1 MCAAETPLNDIAGLT
16 VQDSVP
22 PYSGRSPLAETWRS
36 LRRNRGALA
45 GLIVV
50 VLFILVGIVGRMAL
64 RNPSILPYDYA
75 TQDLMATFLPP
86 GSEGHILGTD
96 QLGRDMLSRL
106 IVGIGISLTVGFGV
120 TAISM
125 IIGLAAGSIA
135 GYRTGWVDTII
146 SGVIEITWGFPL
158 ILIAIIIAGAI
169 GPGLLSIV
177 LAIALINWAGFARL
191 IRAEVMVLKNQEFVQ
206 AARAT
211 GVGDWRIL
219 IRHILPHTIAPALV
233 MSSYYVAAAIIA
245 EAAFSFIGLGAQPPT
260 PSLGAMI
267 ADGRNYILLDHWI
280 STIPGLTILAIVIAL
295 NLLGDGLRDVF
306 DPRLRNR

>member
-1 MCAAETPLNDIAGLT
+1 MCAAESPLTDIAKLAEEE
-16 VQDSVP
+16 SAP
-22 PYSGRSPLAETWRS
+22 PYVGRSPLAESWRS
-36 LRRNRGALA
+36 LKQNRGALV

-50 VLFILVGIVGRMAL
+50 IVYILIGIVGRLAY
-64 RNPSILPYDYA
+64 RDPTILPHEYM
-75 TQDLMATFLPP
+75 TQELMATFLPP
-86 GSEGHILGTD
+86 GTEDHLLGTD

-125 IIGLAAGSIA
+125 VIGLLLGSLA
-135 GYRTGWVDTII
+135 GYRPGWIDTIV
-146 SGVIEITWGFPL
+146 SGIIEITWGFPL

-169 GPGLLSIV
+169 GPGLTSIV

-191 IRAEVMVLKNQEFVQ
+191 IRGEVMVLRNQEFVQ

-219 IRHILPHTIAPALV
+219 FRHILPHTIAPALV
-233 MSSYYVAAAIIA
+233 MASYYVAAAIIA

-280 STIPGLTILAIVIAL
+280 STIPGVTIVVIVVAL
-295 NLLGDGLRDVF
+295 NLLGDGLRDMF

>member
-1 MCAAETPLNDIAGLT
+1 MCAAESPITDIAGLSAQEST
-16 VQDSVP
+16 P
-22 PYSGRSPLAETWRS
+22 PYEGRSPLAESWRS
-36 LRRNRGALA
+36 LKRNRGALI

-50 VLFILVGIVGRMAL
+50 VGFISIGIVGRMAL
-64 RNPSILPYDYA
+64 RDPSILPHDYA
-75 TQDLMATFLPP
+75 SQDLMATFLKP
-86 GSEGHILGTD
+86 GTDGHILGTD

-106 IVGIGISLTVGFGV
+106 IVGIGISLSVGFGV

-125 IIGLAAGSIA
+125 TVGLIAGSIA
-135 GYRTGWVDTII
+135 GYRTGWPDTII
-146 SGVIEITWGFPL
+146 SGIIEITWGFPL

-169 GPGLLSIV
+169 GPGLTSIV

-191 IRAEVMVLKNQEFVQ
+191 IRGEVMVLRNQEFVQ

-211 GVGDWRIL
+211 GLGDWRIL
-219 IRHILPHTIAPALV
+219 VRHILPHTIAPALV
-233 MSSYYVAAAIIA
+233 MASYYVAAAIIA

-280 STIPGLTILAIVIAL
+280 STIPGVTIVIIVVAL
-295 NLLGDGLRDVF
+295 NLLGDGLRDMF

>member
-1 MCAAETPLNDIAGLT
+1 MCAAESPLTDI
-16 VQDSVP
+16 SVLAEQETAP
-22 PYSGRSPLAETWRS
+22 PYASRSPLAESWRS
-36 LRRNRGALA
+36 LKRNRGALI
-45 GLIVV
+45 GLLV
-50 VLFILVGIVGRMAL
+50 VLCYLIVGIVGQIAF
-64 RNPSILPYDYA
+64 RNPGILPHDYA
-75 TQDLMATFLPP
+75 TQDLMGTFQKPGAT
-86 GSEGHILGTD
+86 GHLLGTD

-106 IVGIGISLTVGFGV
+106 VVGIGISLAVGFGV

-125 IIGLAAGSIA
+125 VIGLLAGSIA
-135 GYRTGWVDTII
+135 GFRPGWPDTII
-146 SGVIEITWGFPL
+146 SAIIEITWGFPL
-158 ILIAIIIAGAI
+158 ILIAIIIAGAL
-169 GPGLLSIV
+169 GPGLTSIV

-191 IRAEVMVLKNQEFVQ
+191 IRGEVMVLRNQEFVQ

-219 IRHILPHTIAPALV
+219 RRHILPHTVAPALV
-233 MSSYYVAAAIIA
+233 MASYYVAAAIIA

-280 STIPGLTILAIVIAL
+280 STIPGLTIVLIVVAL
-295 NLLGDGLRDVF
+295 NLLGDGLRDMF